1 MTQENEKKYFINS
14 FGEKMELEDSLN
26 LDNIKQ
32 KAEDRR
38 DYFLSVVYEWGNSE
52 TIFHIGLKKFVNRDS
67 LDGREAEEIQ
77 AERAFRTWNKKIKY
91 DQ

>member
-14 FGEKMELEDSLN
+14 FGEKMDFENSLN

-32 KAEDRR
+32 KAKDRKN
-38 DYFLSVVYEWGNSE
+38 YFLSVVYEWGNSE

-67 LDGREAEEIQ
+67 SDGLEAKEIQ
-77 AERAFRTWNKKIKY
+77 AERAFRTWNKKRKY
-91 DQ
+91 EQ